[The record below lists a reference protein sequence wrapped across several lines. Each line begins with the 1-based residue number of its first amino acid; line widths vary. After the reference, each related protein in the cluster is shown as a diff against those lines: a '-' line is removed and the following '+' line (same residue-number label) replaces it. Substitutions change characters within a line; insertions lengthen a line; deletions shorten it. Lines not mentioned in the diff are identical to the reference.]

1 MDLGFDSLMA
11 VQLRNRLGSGLA
23 LDKPLPATLMFDHP
37 TIDALAAY
45 LLVKIDTPKTAS
57 IAVASAQSAGATESP
72 QVLGAAAVGAM
83 SDAEIEALL
92 LSRLEKP

>member
-23 LDKPLPATLMFDHP
+23 LDKPLPATVMFDHP

-45 LLVKIDTPKTAS
+45 LLGRIDAPK
-57 IAVASAQSAGATESP
+57 AVPTLAAGPQPAGATANP
-72 QVLGAAAVGAM
+72 QMLGAADIAAL

-92 LSRLEKP
+92 LSRLENT